1 MKSAVAP
8 RSDPNN
14 VQPHR
19 PRKTRKASQNT
30 TYALPQ
36 NIQMSHKS
44 MKIRGAKC
52 LRMRNRCGSGCFS
65 TDMPHF
71 NTSRN
76 NANMIGRE
84 TSSRS
89 QPPKVQSIKNPNET
103 YPAYTALSNELC
115 WSKQTMRLSNQQS
128 SPQHYRCRRKPRRSP
143 CVFV

>member
-1 MKSAVAP
+1 MKIAVAP

-44 MKIRGAKC
+44 MKNRGANC
-52 LRMRNRCGSGCFS
+52 LRMRAPCSSGSFS
-65 TDMPHF
+65 TDMPRFH
-71 NTSRN
+71 TSRN
-76 NANMIGRE
+76 NMIMIRRE
-84 TSSRS
+84 TSISS
-89 QPPKVQSIKNPNET
+89 QPATVQSIKNPNET